1 MVIEDI
7 IAEILEDRHEAI
19 LEKDYDL
26 LRKFSEENYG
36 KVSEKALKI
45 VIQRARSFLFKQI
58 NFLKTG
64 KEILNSNSAEIEFA
78 KRFLLPK
85 EEENERISKM
95 FEGASLFT
103 FIVVSEIVNLL
114 PKELLISQPN
124 KVFETLVNIIG
135 SFYEDLWLS
144 SMISLR
150 NDHEILENKIGQI
163 LKSQDKDKERL
174 ANLLYDELIEPLSA
188 QNVFLEQLFKED
200 HISPENS
207 QKLTTAIE
215 TVKVILANVRNFSH
229 YNALE
234 FNEDGIFSAVH
245 SYIKQFEE
253 KTSIE
258 VDLISDNCLPKLDS
272 AVATNLL
279 RIFEESFRNIK
290 RHSGADH
297 VFVRLF
303 TQNKKLFI
311 SISDNGRGFDVQK
324 EVFTSQ
330 KNTIFNRC
338 GIVSMQYRA
347 KIIGGVF
354 KVSSQIS
361 IGTTVEI
368 EIPVNKENTGSR
380 KEILL
385 VSSDTG
391 FIEKLH
397 HLKNKFLINQTIPF
411 EKFSAK
417 LLEFNNVPAILILD
431 TSNSGFLPVYE
442 TYYNLINRF
451 PNLKLVLLVN
461 DEKEGSEF
469 LLDPNLM
476 INALILKDSFLSNPE
491 ETVKTIKSGKVLID
505 EAVWS
510 TVYKRKNQS
519 SKINISEKLSQRELE
534 VLILVTKGHTNIEI
548 AKELFISI
556 STVKNLLANIY
567 RKLDCSNR
575 AEAASKMLS
584 GI

>member
-85 EEENERISKM
+85 EEESERISKM

-174 ANLLYDELIEPLSA
+174 ANLLYDELIEPLNA

-207 QKLTTAIE
+207 QKLITAIE

-234 FNEDGIFSAVH
+234 FKEDGIFSAVH

-279 RIFEESFRNIK
+279 RIFEEAFRNIK

-311 SISDNGRGFDVQK
+311 LISDNGRGFDVQK

-338 GIVSMQYRA
+338 GIVSMKYRA
-347 KIIGGVF
+347 KIIGGMF
-354 KVSSQIS
+354 KISSQIS

-417 LLEFNNVPAILILD
+417 LLEFNNIPAMLILD

-442 TYYNLINRF
+442 TYYNLIDRF

-491 ETVKTIKSGKVLID
+491 ETVKTIKTGKVLID
-505 EAVWS
+505 EAIWS
-510 TVYKRKNQS
+510 TVHKRKNQS
-519 SKINISEKLSQRELE
+519 PKINISEKLSQRELE
-534 VLILVTKGHTNIEI
+534 VLILVAKGHTNIEI